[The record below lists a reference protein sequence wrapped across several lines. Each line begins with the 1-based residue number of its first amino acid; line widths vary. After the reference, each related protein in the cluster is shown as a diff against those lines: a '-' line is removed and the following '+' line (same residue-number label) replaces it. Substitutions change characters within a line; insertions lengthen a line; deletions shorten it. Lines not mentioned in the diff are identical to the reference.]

1 MFQGETP
8 IHYALGLK
16 GKEIEVLEREDMKE
30 IKDLLVMCLKLD
42 YRQRP
47 KATEILEMKLF
58 KDMN

>member
-16 GKEIEVLEREDMKE
+16 GKEIGVLEQEDMKE

-42 YRQRP
+42 YR
-47 KATEILEMKLF
+47 
-58 KDMN
+58 